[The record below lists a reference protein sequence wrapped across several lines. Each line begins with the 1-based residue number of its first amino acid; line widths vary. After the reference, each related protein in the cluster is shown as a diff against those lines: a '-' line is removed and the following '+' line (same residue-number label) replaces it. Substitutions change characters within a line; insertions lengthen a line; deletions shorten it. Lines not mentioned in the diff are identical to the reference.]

1 MTDQLILL
9 QLKEMPD
16 NLKQEV
22 LDFIGYLSAK
32 YKLPSNQQPRNK
44 KHFGKYRGSL
54 KTGLSLEEMN
64 VQLQQMRD
72 EWERPI
78 S

>member
-32 YKLPSNQQPRNK
+32 HKLSSNQPPRKK

-54 KTGLSLEEMN
+54 KTGLSLEQMD